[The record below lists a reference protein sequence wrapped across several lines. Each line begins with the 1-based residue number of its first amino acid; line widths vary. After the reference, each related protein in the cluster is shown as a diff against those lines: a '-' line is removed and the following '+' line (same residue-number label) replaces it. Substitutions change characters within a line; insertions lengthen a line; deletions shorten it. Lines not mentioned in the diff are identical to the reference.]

1 MSSARTP
8 SGSRMKS
15 STVFGGLDLRIVIE
29 LIMASSEGE
38 SNFRARGA
46 ALQVLDVQ
54 ALDNVPF

>member
-1 MSSARTP
+1 
-8 SGSRMKS
+8 MKS